1 MKADNILLKVEDL
14 SINYYTMEGV
24 IKALRNIDLEIKK
37 GESVCIVGESGSGKS
52 TLGLAIARALPSN
65 AKIVSGKIL
74 FEGIDILKI
83 TNDKLK
89 GYVGKTVSMVFQD
102 PAASLNPLFTI
113 GEQISDVIKN
123 VLGIHDKKQ
132 ILELAEKMFKKV
144 GLPDPQRISRAYPHE
159 LSGGML
165 QRVSISIALVT
176 NPRLLIADEPT
187 TMLDVTLQAQILEL
201 LKELK
206 KELGL
211 SMLFIT
217 HNLGVAS
224 EIADRIV
231 IMYAGKILEDGPTEE
246 ILTNPLHPYTIR
258 LLESIPRVQVK
269 INRLKGIPGTLPDL
283 RNPPSGCPFVNR
295 CDVAKPHC
303 LTNMPKF
310 IEINPGHK
318 VACFNYL
325 GDNHDFT
332 QD

>member
-1 MKADNILLKVEDL
+1 MKINNVLLRVENL

-24 IKALRNIDLEIKK
+24 IKALRNIDLEIKR

-74 FEGIDILKI
+74 YEGIDVLKI

-89 GYVGKTVSMVFQD
+89 DYVGKAVSMVFQD
-102 PAASLNPLFTI
+102 PVASLNPLFTI
-113 GEQISDVIKN
+113 GEHISDVIKN
-123 VLGIHDKKQ
+123 VLNIHDKKQ
-132 ILELAEKMFKKV
+132 VLEMTEMMFKKV
-144 GLPDPQRISRAYPHE
+144 GLPDPQRIRKAYPHE

-165 QRVSISIALVT
+165 QRVSIAIALVT
-176 NPRLLIADEPT
+176 NPKILIADEPT

-206 KELGL
+206 KELEL

-224 EIADRIV
+224 EIADRIA

-246 ILTNPLHPYTIR
+246 ILANPLHPYTIR

-269 INRLKGIPGTLPDL
+269 INRLKSIPGTLPDL
-283 RNPPSGCPFVNR
+283 RNPPSGCPFVDR
-295 CDVAKPHC
+295 CDIAKSHC
-303 LTNMPKF
+303 FIDMPKF

-325 GDNHDFT
+325 GDTNGLA
-332 QD
+332 QN